1 MTTQQIANDIEKL
14 LEELDTEAIQDMT
27 EEELLSLRSKLNP
40 YGRII
45 EGSDNYLN
53 FSYTNL
59 EENYQKK
66 LLMTGMIGYLNTACN
81 EYHVPDGHPV
91 IDVYDYY
98 KNPTLIDEYAK
109 NWGSKDKETDELVKT
124 EKIIKEI
131 EDNKAWMQKRI
142 IIKQFL
148 EHCFQYN
155 PDVHVRS
162 SYKPQPKDIARN
174 VIDTPAANLA
184 IAELSKRDVKFRE
197 QMLEYDRVQKMI
209 AMKRSI
215 GEEPSPELTELV
227 AKKLVLPGQH
237 YKNAD
242 YESWKEEDKN
252 LLHTVCNMIPPADIF
267 QKFRNYYEINYDK
280 LREAVLYLYC
290 DKPQL
295 DIAICPHSWHSSDE
309 EASDFK
315 KKHSGEVITDVITA
329 HSGKWNFVAPFKHVR
344 ESMKFFNKDTAV
356 LEAITEQ
363 IEKDAK
369 IGAELVKNTIK
380 QKKKQNI
387 EQEGPDD
394 DLFKKWKSE
403 NTTLKDMKAIT
414 LDDDDI
420 IMNEA
425 PLDSIAVKVFRI
437 GDTGLE
443 SDHFYTRA
451 EAPEL
456 PSEGPSK

>member
-1 MTTQQIANDIEKL
+1 MASAQVANDIEKL
-14 LEELDTEAIQDMT
+14 LQELDAEAINEMS
-27 EEELLSLRSKLNP
+27 EEELLDLRSKLNP

-59 EENYQKK
+59 EEKYQKK
-66 LLMTGMIGYLNTACN
+66 LIMTGMIGYLNAACN

-109 NWGSKDKETDELVKT
+109 NWGSKDKETGELVKT
-124 EKIIKEI
+124 EKILKEI
-131 EDNKAWMQKRI
+131 ADNKAWMEKRI
-142 IIKQFL
+142 IIKEFI
-148 EHCFQYN
+148 EYCFQYN

-184 IAELSKRDVKFRE
+184 IAELSARDVKFRE

-209 AMKRSI
+209 AMKQSI
-215 GEEPSPELTELV
+215 NEEVSPELSELV

-252 LLHTVCNMIPPADIF
+252 LLRTVCNMIPPADIF

-295 DIAICPHSWHSSDE
+295 DIAICPYSWHETEE
-309 EASDFK
+309 EANDYK

-329 HSGKWNFVAPFKHVR
+329 HSGKWNFHASFKKVR
-344 ESMKFFNKDTAV
+344 DSMKFFNKDTII
-356 LEAITEQ
+356 LESIAEQ
-363 IEKDAK
+363 IEADAK

-394 DLFKKWKSE
+394 ELFTKWRSE

-414 LDDDDI
+414 LDKDDLA
-420 IMNEA
+420 MNEA
-425 PLDSIAVKVFRI
+425 PEDGIAVKVFRI
-437 GDTGLE
+437 GSSGLE
-443 SDHFYTRA
+443 SDHFYTKA
-451 EAPEL
+451 QAPEL
-456 PSEGPSK
+456 PNESSSK